1 VTRAPQTETRTRV
14 LFVHH
19 RSELGGAPTSLSYVI
34 RSLDRKRFEPHVYCP
49 LGPASELF
57 REAGATVHEGTVASF
72 THIWAS
78 TYRGR
83 RWLLLLRELG
93 RLPLHLFA
101 FGRVLGRNRFDIVH
115 LNDSPMIP
123 AAWLA
128 RRAGTPVVWHLRS
141 APPEQG
147 RDRRSRFVRK
157 AVLRLA
163 DAVVAINHDIARLWD
178 IPARVIPNSVEID
191 RFRPGDS
198 RAARSV
204 LDLPLDRPVVA
215 YFGFLYPSKGFQEF
229 IRAASL
235 MRERGIEATY
245 LIVGGGVRSHE
256 FFRTPLGVVL
266 KILDLARDYDAEAR
280 ALVDEHGLES
290 SFRFVPFTRDTDDL
304 YRASDIVVAP
314 SQGPEIGRPMLEGAA
329 SGVAVIGTGTQTG
342 GGIFERD
349 KTTILTDDFRAATL
363 AKAVTELLDD
373 PERRQEIGRAAR
385 KHAVQMFDPARN
397 ARRIEQL
404 YDRLV
409 PRSGRAQVLFVHH
422 RPQLGGAPSSLAEL
436 IRNLDRA
443 RFDPHVFVPDGP
455 AAQLFADADALV
467 HIGPVSIFAHAWDNP
482 YAGFRWLVLSR
493 EVSKLVPHLRS
504 LNRLVKRYRFP
515 IVHLNDSPLLPAA
528 WVARRNGAN
537 VIWHLRSALASEG
550 RDRRSRVISRLIDR
564 WGTAAIAIDEDV
576 ADRFPIRLPVTIVHN
591 SVRRTQ
597 PAVDPVSAKRRVGL
611 PADAVAIGYA
621 GFVRRQKG
629 WPELIHAARL
639 LVDEGLPAHF
649 VIIGG
654 GVRPPAFFDTWRGKA
669 LALVRVLTDEESAIK
684 PLVEE
689 LGLEPHVSFLP
700 VRPDLQEVYD
710 ALDIVAFPNPGVGLG
725 RPVLEAAAFGKPV
738 VASGSR
744 YGAGLLLPEETGI
757 LLAEADPRALA
768 DALRRLVVAP
778 ELRTSFGEA
787 AAAHAREHFDP
798 LVNARRVEAVY
809 DEVLGRVDD
818 VAGEEA
824 EDALAAASAGR

>member
-1 VTRAPQTETRTRV
+1 VTETDKKTRI
-14 LFVHH
+14 LYVHH

-34 RSLDRKRFEPHVYCP
+34 RSLDRNRFEPHVYCP
-49 LGPASELF
+49 PGPATELF

-93 RLPLHLFA
+93 RLPSHLFT
-101 FGRVLGRNRFDIVH
+101 FGRVLGQNQFDIVH

-128 RRAGTPVVWHLRS
+128 RRAGRPVVWHLRS
-141 APPEQG
+141 APPEEG
-147 RDRRSRFVRK
+147 RDRRSRLVRK
-157 AVLRLA
+157 AVLRLG
-163 DAVVAINHDIARLWD
+163 DAVVAINDDVARLWD
-178 IPARVIPNSVEID
+178 VPARVIPNAVEID
-191 RFRPGDS
+191 RFRPGD
-198 RAARSV
+198 AREARRV

-215 YFGFLYPSKGFQEF
+215 YFGFLYPSKGFREF

-235 MRERGIEATY
+235 MHSRGIEATY
-245 LIVGGGVRSHE
+245 AIVGGGVRSHE

-266 KILDLARDYDAEAR
+266 QLLDLARNYDAEAR
-280 ALVDEHGLES
+280 RLVERYGLGD
-290 SFRFVPFTRDTDDL
+290 SFRFVPFTRRTDEL

-329 SGVAVIGTGTQTG
+329 SGVAVIGTGTGTG
-342 GGIFERD
+342 GGILEPG
-349 KTTILTDDFRAATL
+349 KTTVLTDDFSAETL
-363 AKAVTELLDD
+363 AQAVTELLDD
-373 PERRQEIGRAAR
+373 PERRQSIGAAAR
-385 KHAVQMFDPARN
+385 KHAVQMFDPVRN
-397 ARRIEQL
+397 TRRIERL

-409 PRSGRAQVLFVHH
+409 PQPGRAQVLFVHH

-436 IRNLDRA
+436 IRNLDRD

-504 LNRLVKRYRFP
+504 LDKLVKRYDFP

-528 WVARRNGAN
+528 WVARRNGAKA
-537 VIWHLRSALASEG
+537 VWHLRSALAGEG
-550 RDRRSRVISRLIDR
+550 RDRRSRMITRLIDR
-564 WGTAAIAIDEDV
+564 WGTAAIAIDQDV
-576 ADRFPIRLPVTIVHN
+576 AERFPIHLPLTIVYN
-591 SVRRTQ
+591 SVPR
-597 PAVDPVSAKRRVGL
+597 PHLAVDPASARRRLGL
-611 PADAVAIGYA
+611 PLDAVAIGYA

-629 WPELIHAARL
+629 WPELIRAARL

-654 GVRPPAFFDTWRGKA
+654 GVRPPAFFQTFRGKV
-669 LALVRVLTDEESAIK
+669 LALSGVLTDEESAIK
-684 PLVEE
+684 QLVQE
-689 LGLEPHVSFLP
+689 LELEPHVSFLP
-700 VRPDLQEVYD
+700 FRPDLQEVYD

-725 RPVLEAAAFGKPV
+725 RPVLESAAFGKPV
-738 VASGSR
+738 VASGSSD
-744 YGAGLLLPEETGI
+744 GAGLLLPERTGI
-757 LLAEADPRALA
+757 LLDEAEPRALA
-768 DALRRLVVAP
+768 DALRRLVVDP
-778 ELRTSFGEA
+778 ELRRRFGA
-787 AAAHAREHFDP
+787 AGAAHARENFDP
-798 LVNARRVEAVY
+798 LRNARRVETVY
-809 DEVLGRVDD
+809 DALLGRGQDSAD
-818 VAGEEA
+818 VTGEEA
-824 EDALAAASAGR
+824 EALTTVTAGR

>member
-1 VTRAPQTETRTRV
+1 MRNEPTARV

-19 RSELGGAPTSLSYVI
+19 RSELGGAPTSLSYLI
-34 RSLDRKRFEPHVYCP
+34 RSLDRDRFEPHVYCP
-49 LGPASELF
+49 SGPAADLF

-93 RLPLHLFA
+93 RLPVHLVA
-101 FGRVLGRNRFDIVH
+101 FGNVLRRNRFDVVH

-128 RRAGTPVVWHLRS
+128 RRAGRPVVWHLRS
-141 APPEQG
+141 APPEGG

-157 AVLRLA
+157 AVLRLG
-163 DAVVAINHDIARLWD
+163 DAVVAINHDITRLWD
-178 IPARVIPNSVEID
+178 VPARVIPNSVEID
-191 RFRPGDS
+191 RFRPGDKHE
-198 RAARSV
+198 ARRHF
-204 LDLPLDRPVVA
+204 DLPLDRPVVA
-215 YFGFLYPSKGFQEF
+215 YFGFLYPSKGFREF

-235 MRERGIEATY
+235 MQERGIEATY

-256 FFRTPLGVVL
+256 FFRTPLGLVL
-266 KILDLARDYDAEAR
+266 QILDLARDYDAEAR
-280 ALVDEHGLES
+280 ALVGSYGLED

-329 SGVAVIGTGTQTG
+329 SGVAVIGTGTGTG
-342 GGIFERD
+342 GGILEPGR
-349 KTTILTDDFRAATL
+349 TTVLTEDFRAETL
-363 AKAVTELLDD
+363 AEAITKLLDD
-373 PERRQEIGRAAR
+373 PQRRQAIGAAAR
-385 KHAVQMFDPARN
+385 AHAVEMFDPGRN
-397 ARRIEQL
+397 ARRIERL

-409 PRSGRAQVLFVHH
+409 PRPERTQVLFVHH

-436 IRNLDRA
+436 IRNLDHEH
-443 RFDPHVFVPDGP
+443 FDPHVFVPDGP
-455 AAQLFADADALV
+455 AAQLFADADAMV

-493 EVSKLVPHLRS
+493 EIGKLVPHVRS
-504 LNRLVKRYRFP
+504 LDRLVKRYGFP

-528 WVARRNGAN
+528 WVARRNGAK
-537 VIWHLRSALASEG
+537 VIWHLRSALAGEG
-550 RDRRSRVISRLIDR
+550 RDRRSRVIARLIDR

-576 ADRFPIRLPVTIVHN
+576 ADRFPIHLPVTIVHN
-591 SVRRTQ
+591 SVRRPQ
-597 PAVDPVSAKRRVGL
+597 AAVEPTSAKRRVGL
-611 PADAVAIGYA
+611 PPDAVAIGYA

-629 WPELIHAARL
+629 WPELIRAARL
-639 LVDEGLPAHF
+639 LVDQGLPAHF

-654 GVRPPAFFDTWRGKA
+654 GVRPPAFFETWRGKA
-669 LALVRVLTDEESAIK
+669 LAISGVLTDEESAIK
-684 PLVEE
+684 QLVHE
-689 LGLEPHVSFLP
+689 LDLEAQVSFLP
-700 VRPDLQEVYD
+700 FRPDLQEVYD

-744 YGAGLLLPEETGI
+744 NGAGLLLPDETGI
-757 LLAEADPRALA
+757 LLDEAEPAALA

-778 ELRTSFGEA
+778 ELRRRFGDA
-787 AAAHAREHFDP
+787 AAAHARAHFDP
-798 LVNARRVEAVY
+798 VANARRVEAVY
-809 DEVLGRVDD
+809 DAVLDRGLGAPAED
-818 VAGEEA
+818 EA
-824 EDALAAASAGR
+824 EVLAAASTAR